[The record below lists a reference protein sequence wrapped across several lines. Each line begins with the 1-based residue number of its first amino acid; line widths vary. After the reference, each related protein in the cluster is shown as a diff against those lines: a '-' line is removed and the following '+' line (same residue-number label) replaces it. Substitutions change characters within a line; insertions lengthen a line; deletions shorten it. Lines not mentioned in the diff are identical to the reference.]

1 MSKIIPDKFQDV
13 FVPTV
18 KEVFGVNFSQILP
31 RNKKQSVSSIR
42 ACLIYCA
49 NVLKVLDNK
58 KEISRK
64 FQRDNATI
72 HYSINKGEGLY
83 NFDKEFTIWVNSF
96 VSCYYK
102 NLKKLLDED
111 VYIYDFIKLV
121 KNNIDKSD
129 SDILKI
135 IKDEGFKIYP
145 SVTRSEEKIRTE

>member
-1 MSKIIPDKFQDV
+1 MSKIIPNKFEDV

-18 KEVFGVNFSQILP
+18 KEVFNIDFSEILFHS
-31 RNKKQSVSSIR
+31 KKQDISNIR
-42 ACLIYCA
+42 MCLIYCA
-49 NVLKVLDNK
+49 NVLKVLNTK

-83 NFDKEFTIWVNSF
+83 NFDKNFTLWVDSF
-96 VSCYYK
+96 ISCYFK
-102 NLKKLLDED
+102 NLNKLLDED
-111 VYIYDFIKLV
+111 IYIYNFIKLIRD
-121 KNNIDKSD
+121 NIDKSD

-145 SVTRSEEKIRTE
+145 SVARSEKQIRTE